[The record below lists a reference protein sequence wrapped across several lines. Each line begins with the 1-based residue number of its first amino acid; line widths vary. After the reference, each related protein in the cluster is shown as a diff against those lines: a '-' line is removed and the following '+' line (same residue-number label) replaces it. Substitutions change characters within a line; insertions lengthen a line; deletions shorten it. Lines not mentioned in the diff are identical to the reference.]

1 MAGCRLVI
9 RSQPAEAIRHLPP
22 QIKRGVRS
30 ALRMLRANPAIGEPL
45 QGELEGLRKYR
56 VHRFRLVY
64 RLDRGKRTVDLL
76 AVGQRRTIYE
86 EVAELLR
93 APK

>member
-1 MAGCRLVI
+1 MAGYRLVI
-9 RSQPAEAIRHLPP
+9 GSQPADAIRHLPP
-22 QIKRGVRS
+22 QVKRGVRS

-45 QGELEGLRKYR
+45 LGELDALRKYR
-56 VHRFRLVY
+56 AHRLRLVY
-64 RLDRGKRTVDLL
+64 RLNRKKRIVDLL

>member
-1 MAGCRLVI
+1 MAGYRLVI

-30 ALRMLRANPAIGEPL
+30 ALRMLRTNPAIGEPL
-45 QGELEGLRKYR
+45 QGELEGLKKYR
-56 VHRFRLVY
+56 VHRFRLIY
-64 RLDRGKRTVDLL
+64 RLERTKRIVDLL
-76 AVGQRRTIYE
+76 AVGQRRTLYD

>member
-1 MAGCRLVI
+1 
-9 RSQPAEAIRHLPP
+9 
-22 QIKRGVRS
+22 
-30 ALRMLRANPAIGEPL
+30 MLRANPAIGEPL
-45 QGELEGLRKYR
+45 QGELDGLRKYR
-56 VHRFRLVY
+56 VRRLRLVY
-64 RLDRGKRTVDLL
+64 RLNRKKRIVDLL